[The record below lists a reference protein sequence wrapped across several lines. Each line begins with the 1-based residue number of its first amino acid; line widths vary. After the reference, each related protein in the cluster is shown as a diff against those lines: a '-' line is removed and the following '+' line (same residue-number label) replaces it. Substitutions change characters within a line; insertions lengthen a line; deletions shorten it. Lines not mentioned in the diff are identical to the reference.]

1 VTRRIYGDS
10 ASRRTMSTHKGS
22 PEAGRRHSMFTSSMG
37 MITGRVASMALGFA
51 FWALAARLFAPAPV
65 GLAAGVIAA
74 MMLCTQLGALGVGS
88 AFISLFPRYQ
98 HQPSVLLD
106 TAITIAALGPLVA
119 GGLFLLFSS
128 VAFAD
133 LDVVAASAPYIG
145 LFLAMCVLG
154 TVNIVLDQISM
165 ALGQGVQV
173 LSRNVLF
180 GGVAAGALIVLA
192 VTTEGVSSLQLFSL
206 WVAAGVSACALGGF
220 QLRRSPLR
228 YRISPRIERT
238 VGAGLIRTGL
248 PNHALTLTERAPG
261 LILPIVVTELLSP
274 AQNAFWYTIWMMAWV
289 VYIIPI
295 SMGIALFAE
304 VSHHPESL
312 ATAVRS
318 GVRSAL
324 GLGSAAAAG
333 LALCATL
340 VLGVL
345 GDRYATE
352 GSTPLRILLLALLPL
367 TFVQVYFAMCRATRR
382 LPEAILTGAVTGLA
396 AVVSAALAAP
406 PYGLAGMAWA
416 WVAIQYLA
424 GAWSLVRIR
433 TLRAGGLDP
442 LTASP
447 AVHAPMPPDVTPA
460 PR

>member
-1 VTRRIYGDS
+1 
-10 ASRRTMSTHKGS
+10 MSTHKAS
-22 PEAGRRHSMFTSSMG
+22 PEAGRRHSMFASSMG

-51 FWALAARLFAPAPV
+51 FWALAARLFAPAQV
-65 GLAAGVIAA
+65 GLAAGAIAA
-74 MMLCTQLGALGVGS
+74 MMLCTQLGAMGVGS

-98 HQPSVLLD
+98 DRPSVLLD
-106 TAITIAALGPLVA
+106 TAITIATLGPLVA

-128 VAFAD
+128 VAFSD
-133 LDVVAASAPYIG
+133 LDVVAASAPYIA

-154 TVNIVLDQISM
+154 TVNIVLDQVSM

-180 GGVAAGALIVLA
+180 GGVAASALIVLA
-192 VTTEGVSSLQLFSL
+192 VTTEGASSLQLFSL
-206 WVAAGVSACALGGF
+206 WVVAGVSACALGGL
-220 QLRRSPLR
+220 QLRSSTLR
-228 YRISPRIERT
+228 YRITPRIDRT
-238 VGAGLIRTGL
+238 VGGRLIRTGL

-304 VSHHPESL
+304 VSYHPESL

-324 GLGSAAAAG
+324 GLGLAAAAG
-333 LALCATL
+333 LALFANL
-340 VLGVL
+340 FLSVL
-345 GDRYATE
+345 GDRYATQ

-367 TFVQVYFAMCRATRR
+367 TFVQVYFAMCRSTRR
-382 LPEAILTGAVTGLA
+382 LPEAILTGALTGLA
-396 AVVSAALAAP
+396 AVLSAALAAR

-424 GAWSLVRIR
+424 GAWSLFRVH
-433 TLRAGGLDP
+433 TLSADIVDP
-442 LTASP
+442 RVASP
-447 AVHAPMPPDVTPA
+447 GVNAPMPADTTAA

>member
-1 VTRRIYGDS
+1 
-10 ASRRTMSTHKGS
+10 
-22 PEAGRRHSMFTSSMG
+22 MFASSMG
-37 MITGRVASMALGFA
+37 MIAGRVASMALGFA
-51 FWALAARLFAPAPV
+51 FWALAARLFAPARV
-65 GLAAGVIAA
+65 GLAAGAIAA

-88 AFISLFPRYQ
+88 AFISLFRQYQ
-98 HQPSVLLD
+98 HQVSILLH
-106 TAITIAALGPLVA
+106 TAITVVTIGSLVA
-119 GGLFLLFSS
+119 GGFFLLLAS
-128 VAFAD
+128 VVFAD
-133 LDVVAASAPYIG
+133 LDVVAASALYIG

-154 TVNIVLDQISM
+154 TVNIVLDQVSM

-173 LSRNVLF
+173 LSRNVVF

-192 VTTEGVSSLQLFSL
+192 VTTEGASSLQLFSL

-220 QLRRSPLR
+220 QLRRSPLH
-228 YRISPRIERT
+228 YRMTPRIDRT
-238 VGAGLIRTGL
+238 VGARLIRTGL

-304 VSHHPESL
+304 VSYSPESL

-324 GLGSAAAAG
+324 GLGLAAAAG
-333 LALCATL
+333 LALFANL
-340 VLGVL
+340 VLEVL
-345 GDRYATE
+345 GDQYATQ
-352 GSTPLRILLLALLPL
+352 GSTPLRILLVALVPL
-367 TFVQVYFAMCRATRR
+367 TLVQVYFAMCRATRK

-396 AVVSAALAAP
+396 AVVSAALAAR

-424 GAWSLVRIR
+424 GVWSLVRVR
-433 TLRAGGLDP
+433 TLSANIVDP
-442 LTASP
+442 LVASP
-447 AVHAPMPPDVTPA
+447 GVNAPMPADTTAA